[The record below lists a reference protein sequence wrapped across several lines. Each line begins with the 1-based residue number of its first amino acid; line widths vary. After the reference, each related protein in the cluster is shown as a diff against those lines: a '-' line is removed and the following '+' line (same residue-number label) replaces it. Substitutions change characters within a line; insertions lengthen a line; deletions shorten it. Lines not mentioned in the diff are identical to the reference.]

1 MHRYLR
7 NMEEVFT
14 KQPTNIKG
22 ALHREFEHKEMN
34 SKIKDVDN
42 FKLAEAKDW
51 LLKLNFQTIL
61 R

>member
-34 SKIKDVDN
+34 SKIK
-42 FKLAEAKDW
+42 
-51 LLKLNFQTIL
+51 
-61 R
+61 RC